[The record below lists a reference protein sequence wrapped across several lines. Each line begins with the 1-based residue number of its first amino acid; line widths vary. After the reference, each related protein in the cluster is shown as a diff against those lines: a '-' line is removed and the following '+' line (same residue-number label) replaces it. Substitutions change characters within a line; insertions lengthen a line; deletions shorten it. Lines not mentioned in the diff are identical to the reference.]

1 MLNMRGDGIYCA
13 LSHEKIPARRE
24 CVPYRYL
31 VVASQLVPTE
41 QPGCNRGGFSAL
53 CKPPCISPVILFG
66 EEKKGVFPWLS
77 VESFPSCGLVP
88 LINPILLILPC
99 LSCSEWFYCLRPLLQ
114 ELERAHKMT
123 EPTHR

>member
-1 MLNMRGDGIYCA
+1 MNMRGDGIYCA

-53 CKPPCISPVILFG
+53 CEPPCISPVILFR

-88 LINPILLILPC
+88 LISDQSDPPHSSLSLLLGVVL
-99 LSCSEWFYCLRPLLQ
+99 LSSPAPSGA
-114 ELERAHKMT
+114 RAGA
-123 EPTHR
+123 